1 MKNLAAACLS
11 VAGLVAALA
20 AAPAAAQP
28 AFPQKTVTLV
38 VPLAA
43 GGGTDIVTRKIAP
56 LLQAIWGQT
65 VVVENVAGA
74 SSIIGAQKVARSTP
88 DGHTLM
94 VTTNGAIVGNRFLF
108 KSLPYDPDRDFI
120 PIAQLADIEMVV
132 LAHNSLPA
140 NNLKELVALA
150 KKEPGKITYG
160 SYGNGSQPHLLF
172 ELFNAREQ
180 IQLAHVPYK
189 GLGPALTAVMGG
201 EVMMTLTGRG
211 TGENAIRSG
220 RTKVINYNSDA
231 RDPMLPDVPTS
242 KEMGFPYF
250 KVATWHGVFAPRGTP
265 PEVVAKISRDIL
277 SIMRQPEFR
286 DDMIKRAYGVPTRTP
301 EQFAA
306 LIAEEIKAT
315 GEMVKA
321 AGLKPE

>member
-1 MKNLAAACLS
+1 MKRRTSLLASLALLAAS
-11 VAGLVAALA
+11 VSAVA
-20 AAPAAAQP
+20 QTS
-28 AFPQKTVTLV
+28 FPQKPVTLI

-43 GGGTDIVTRKIAP
+43 GGGTDIVARKLAP
-56 LLQAIWGQT
+56 ALQALWGQT

-74 SSIIGAQKVARSTP
+74 SSILGAQKVARAAP

-120 PIAQLADIEMVV
+120 PIAQLADIEMIV
-132 LAHNSLPA
+132 LAHNSVPA

-150 KKEPGKITYG
+150 RKEPGKITYA

-172 ELFNAREQ
+172 ELFNTREK
-180 IQLAHVPYK
+180 IELLHVPYK

-201 EVMMTLTGRG
+201 ETMLTLTGRG
-211 TGENAIRSG
+211 TGDAAIRSG
-220 RTKVINYNSDA
+220 RTKVINYNSDN
-231 RDPMLPDVPTS
+231 RDPVLPDVPTS
-242 KEMGFPYF
+242 KEMGYPYF

-265 PEVVAKISRDIL
+265 PEVVAKVSRDIL
-277 SIMRQPEFR
+277 AVLQQPDFR
-286 DDMIKRAYGVPTRTP
+286 EDMNKRAYGVTLRSP

-306 LIAEEIKAT
+306 LIADEIKAT

>member
-1 MKNLAAACLS
+1 MNRRLVLLTSLAVSL
-11 VAGLVAALA
+11 AG
-20 AAPAAAQP
+20 AAPALAQP
-28 AFPQKTVTLV
+28 AFPQKTVTII

-43 GGGTDIVTRKIAP
+43 GGGTDIVARKLA
-56 LLQAIWGQT
+56 LALQALWGQT

-74 SSIIGAQKVARSTP
+74 SSIIGAQRVARAAP

-94 VTTNGAIVGNRFLF
+94 VTTNGTIVGNRFLF
-108 KSLPYDPDRDFI
+108 KSLPYDPDADFV
-120 PIAQLADIEMVV
+120 PVAQLADIEMVV

-150 KKEPGKITYG
+150 KKEPGRISYA

-172 ELFNAREQ
+172 ELFNAREK
-180 IQLAHVPYK
+180 IELMHVPYK
-189 GLGPALTAVMGG
+189 GLGPALTSVMAG
-201 EVMMTLTGRG
+201 EAMMTLTGRG
-211 TGENAIRSG
+211 TGDAAIRSG
-220 RTKVINYNSDA
+220 KTKVINFNSDN
-231 RDPMLPDVPTS
+231 RDPVLPDVPSS

-250 KVATWHGVFAPRGTP
+250 KVATWHGAFAPKGTP
-265 PEVVAKISRDIL
+265 PDIVAKIHRDIQAV
-277 SIMRQPEFR
+277 MRQPDFR
-286 DDMIKRAYGVPTRTP
+286 DDMIKRAYGVPLRTA

-306 LIAEEIKAT
+306 LIAEEVKAT

>member
-1 MKNLAAACLS
+1 MIRRLGLLASLAAL
-11 VAGLVAALA
+11 LVA
-20 AAPAAAQP
+20 AAPAAAQST
-28 AFPQKTVTLV
+28 FPQKTVTLI

-43 GGGTDIVTRKIAP
+43 GGGTDIVARKLAQA
-56 LLQAIWGQT
+56 LQAVWGQT

-74 SSIIGAQKVARSTP
+74 SSILGAQKVARATP

-120 PIAQLADIEMVV
+120 PISQLADIEMVV
-132 LAHNSLPA
+132 LAHNSVPA

-150 KKEPGKITYG
+150 RKEPGKVTYA

-172 ELFNAREQ
+172 ELFNTREQ
-180 IQLAHVPYK
+180 IQLLHVPYK

-201 EVMMTLTGRG
+201 ETMLTLTGRG
-211 TGENAIRSG
+211 TGDAAIRSG
-220 RTKVINYNSDA
+220 RTKVLNYNSDT
-231 RDPMLPDVPTS
+231 RDPVLPDVPTS

-277 SIMRQPEFR
+277 AVMQQPEFR
-286 DDMIKRAYGVPTRTP
+286 DDMIKRAYGVPLRTP

-306 LIAEEIKAT
+306 VIAEEIKAT

-321 AGLKPE
+321 AGLKAE

>member
-1 MKNLAAACLS
+1 MNRRLSLLATAAALLAA
-11 VAGLVAALA
+11 VV
-20 AAPAAAQP
+20 PASAQTP
-28 AFPQKTVTLV
+28 FPRKPVTLV

-43 GGGTDIVTRKIAP
+43 GGGTDIVTRKLAP
-56 LLQAIWGQT
+56 VLQAMWGQS

-74 SSIIGAQKVARSTP
+74 SSILGAQKVARSTP

-150 KKEPGKITYG
+150 KKEPGKISYA

-172 ELFNAREQ
+172 ELFNTREQ
-180 IQLAHVPYK
+180 IQLLHVPYK

-201 EVMMTLTGRG
+201 EAMLTLTGRG
-211 TGENAIRSG
+211 TGEPAIRSG
-220 RTKVINYNSDA
+220 RTKVINYNSDQ
-231 RDPMLPDVPTS
+231 RDPVLPDVPTS

-265 PEVVAKISRDIL
+265 PEVVTKISQDIQSVL
-277 SIMRQPEFR
+277 RQPEFR
-286 DDMIKRAYGVPTRTP
+286 DDMLKRAYGVPQRSP
-301 EQFAA
+301 EQFAER
-306 LIAEEIKAT
+306 IAEEVKAT

-321 AGLKPE
+321 AGLKAE

>member
-1 MKNLAAACLS
+1 MNRRSSFLATLAVLLAAS
-11 VAGLVAALA
+11 VPVAA
-20 AAPAAAQP
+20 QTS
-28 AFPQKTVTLV
+28 FPQKSVTLI

-43 GGGTDIVTRKIAP
+43 GGGTDIVARKLAP
-56 LLQAIWGQT
+56 ALQALWGQT
-65 VVVENVAGA
+65 VLVENVPGA
-74 SSIIGAQKVARSTP
+74 SSILGAQRVARAAP

-108 KSLPYDPDRDFI
+108 KSLPYDPDRDFT

-132 LAHNSLPA
+132 LAHNSVPA

-150 KKEPGKITYG
+150 RREPGKITYA

-172 ELFNAREQ
+172 ELFNTREN
-180 IQLAHVPYK
+180 IQLLHVPYK
-189 GLGPALTAVMGG
+189 GLGPALTAVMAG
-201 EVMMTLTGRG
+201 ESMLTLTGRG
-211 TGENAIRSG
+211 TGDAAIRSG

-231 RDPMLPDVPTS
+231 RDPVLPDVPTS

-265 PEVVAKISRDIL
+265 SEIVSKISRDIL
-277 SIMRQPEFR
+277 SVMQQPDFR
-286 DDMIKRAYGVPTRTP
+286 DDMIKRAYGVPLRTP

-306 LIAEEIKAT
+306 LIADEVKST

-321 AGLKPE
+321 AGLKAE

>member
-1 MKNLAAACLS
+1 MKRRIALLSSLLVLAAA
-11 VAGLVAALA
+11 AL
-20 AAPAAAQP
+20 PASAQP
-28 AFPQKTVTLV
+28 SFPQKPVTLV

-43 GGGTDIVTRKIAP
+43 GGGTDIVARKLSIA
-56 LLQAIWGQT
+56 LQALWGQT
-65 VVVENVAGA
+65 VFVENVPGA
-74 SSIIGAQKVARSTP
+74 SSIIGAQKVARAAP
-88 DGHTLM
+88 DGYTLM

-120 PIAQLADIEMVV
+120 PVAQLADIEMVV

-150 KKEPGKITYG
+150 RKEPGKISYA

-172 ELFNAREQ
+172 ELFNTREK
-180 IQLAHVPYK
+180 IELLHVPYK

-201 EVMMTLTGRG
+201 EAMLTLTGRG
-211 TGENAIRSG
+211 TGDAAIRSG
-220 RTKVINYNSDA
+220 RTKVINYNSDT
-231 RDPMLPDVPTS
+231 RDPVLPDVPTS

-265 PEVVAKISRDIL
+265 PEVVAKISNDIL
-277 SIMRQPEFR
+277 SVMRQPDFR
-286 DDMIKRAYGVPTRTP
+286 DDMIKRAYGVPMRTP
-301 EQFAA
+301 AEFAA
-306 LIAEEIKAT
+306 LIAQEVKDT

-321 AGLKPE
+321 AGLKAE